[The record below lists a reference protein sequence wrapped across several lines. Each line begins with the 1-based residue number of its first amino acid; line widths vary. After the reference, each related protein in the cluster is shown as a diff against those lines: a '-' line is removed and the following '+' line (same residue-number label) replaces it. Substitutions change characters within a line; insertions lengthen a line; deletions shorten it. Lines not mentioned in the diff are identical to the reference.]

1 MQVPKLETRLSAMV
15 SVLSAKETSQN
26 ILASAEVILNAVN
39 EVSMRCDIMHSIRIF
54 LAVAEMF
61 CQ

>member
-1 MQVPKLETRLSAMV
+1 VQVPKLETRLSAMV

-39 EVSMRCDIMHSIRIF
+39 EVSMH
-54 LAVAEMF
+54 
-61 CQ
+61 